1 MRELSIYLHIPFC
14 VRKCLYCDFLSFPV
28 GAGADGKRIESY
40 VNLLKEE
47 IVKEAPKYRDHQ
59 VISVFWGGGTPSLV
73 AAKAVSEIMETLRR
87 YYRLA
92 ADAEITIEVNPG
104 TVTADKLQTYI
115 TAGMN
120 RLSIGLQSADDGELA
135 QIGRIHDYRTF
146 LETYRLA
153 REAGFRNINI
163 DLMAALPEQSVD
175 SYRET
180 LRRAAAL
187 MPEHISAYSLILE
200 EGTPLYEKRQACRF
214 PTEEEDR
221 EMYLLT
227 DAYLSASGYH
237 RYEISNYAREG
248 YECRHNKVYW
258 QRGDYAGFGLGAASM
273 VQNVRWQNPAEP
285 ERYERYVR
293 YGIPASDTGADEAAG
308 TVQMQEGDVLAGQ
321 IREEHV
327 LAGQIREEHVLAG
340 QIQEEHVLTVQMRER
355 HVLTVQEQMEEF
367 MFLGLR
373 MICGVSRERF
383 AAQFGRQMEEVYGA
397 VLERMYKQALLVREE
412 DRIRLTE
419 RGLDV
424 SNYVM
429 AEFLF

>member
-1 MRELSIYLHIPFC
+1 M
-14 VRKCLYCDFLSFPV
+14 
-28 GAGADGKRIESY
+28 
-40 VNLLKEE
+40 
-47 IVKEAPKYRDHQ
+47 
-59 VISVFWGGGTPSLV
+59 
-73 AAKAVSEIMETLRR
+73 
-87 YYRLA
+87 
-92 ADAEITIEVNPG
+92 
-104 TVTADKLQTYI
+104 
-115 TAGMN
+115 
-120 RLSIGLQSADDGELA
+120 
-135 QIGRIHDYRTF
+135 
-146 LETYRLA
+146 
-153 REAGFRNINI
+153 
-163 DLMAALPEQSVD
+163 
-175 SYRET
+175 
-180 LRRAAAL
+180 
-187 MPEHISAYSLILE
+187 
-200 EGTPLYEKRQACRF
+200 
-214 PTEEEDR
+214 
-221 EMYLLT
+221 
-227 DAYLSASGYH
+227 
-237 RYEISNYAREG
+237 
-248 YECRHNKVYW
+248 YW